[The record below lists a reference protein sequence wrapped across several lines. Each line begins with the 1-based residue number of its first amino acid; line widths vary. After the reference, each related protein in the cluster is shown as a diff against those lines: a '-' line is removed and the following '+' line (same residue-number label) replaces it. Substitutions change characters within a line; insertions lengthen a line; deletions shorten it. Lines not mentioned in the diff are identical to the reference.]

1 MLERESE
8 SAIEKDRQKYEGRKG
23 MKERD
28 GESESEHE
36 RVCVRVRR
44 DTEKKRGMEREREW

>member
-28 GESESEHE
+28 GESEHE